1 MALTKQQQANIAAIQ
16 GNKKAGSGFL
26 QGGQHINLGG
36 AQGPTGALGFL
47 KPGQNVNL
55 GTIGAYGGGGAGTM
69 GGLANSYQRAY
80 DEANAA
86 NESRYQESLG
96 LADEAIELGRQ
107 SFAGQKDEIARGYR
121 NLGGAQMQNSVSSGM
136 YGTSNVPVMQM
147 GIQREMGGAL
157 VKLGA
162 AQAASERQGIMDKQ
176 GIIERRTDT
185 GPNMQYGAQQAQG
198 LGRYGGVQQ
207 PTTTGRAVGGRSGGG
222 SSDSKF
228 DAWRKK
234 HDAAAKA
241 KAKANAKAKAKA
253 NAKGS
258 GQQDDVDWAPGG
270 YSGNSANDLAW
281 DQTWDEQQGGMN
293 PNPGED
299 DFYWDEQ
306 GNGGSGPEWDPSDEY
321 GGTMPDPQ
329 GDIQDEQWWQQHGGD
344 SYDDSLGYGPDEPGG
359 IPALEKLRQA
369 SESGGDPDR
378 DYGESQQGDGYSG
391 DPDTNQTAGTIDLLA
406 TYHPEWAAVLADM
419 DDVYRRRVA
428 EMYMSG
434 SEQEALD
441 FVARYSDAVKHGARG

>member
-47 KPGQNVNL
+47 KPGQNTNL

-96 LADEAIELGRQ
+96 LADQAIELGRE

-136 YGTSNVPVMQM
+136 YGTSNVPVMQA

-176 GIIERRTDT
+176 GIIERRKDP

-207 PTTTGRAVGGRSGGG
+207 PSGGQQGSSSRQGGRSNTVASQRGQQNAQAKARAQGGGNTGKAEQGGG
-222 SSDSKF
+222 S
-228 DAWRKK
+228 W
-234 HDAAAKA
+234 
-241 KAKANAKAKAKA
+241 
-253 NAKGS
+253 
-258 GQQDDVDWAPGG
+258 
-270 YSGNSANDLAW
+270 
-281 DQTWDEQQGGMN
+281 
-293 PNPGED
+293 
-299 DFYWDEQ
+299 
-306 GNGGSGPEWDPSDEY
+306 PEWDPSDEY
-321 GGTMPDPQ
+321 GGTMPGQQ
-329 GDIQDEQWWQQHGGD
+329 GDIQDEQWWQQQDERDAEWNNQQGQDDPYAYDDELDAEDEWWLDPNYVEPEAGQDD
-344 SYDDSLGYGPDEPGG
+344 SYGDYGGYGPDEPGG
-359 IPALEKLRQA
+359 IPDLERLRQGG
-369 SESGGDPDR
+369 ESGGGPDR